1 MNKTVIGIIS
11 FAAGAAIGSV
21 ATFMSIKNKYEQI
34 AKEEIEEVREV
45 YMNAIRKT
53 KDVDDEH
60 EESAPINEAPKV
72 AELKSYK
79 DVMNESGYINY
90 GNITEAEVE
99 EMVKEKTKEIV
110 EECNDILKKTED
122 KVNKNKPY
130 VIHPDDF
137 GDDYNT
143 ITLVYYKDDVVATY
157 DTGEVLTDKEVEDL
171 IGEESLSHF
180 GEYEEDRVFVRNDAR
195 KIDYE
200 ILRSE
205 ETYSD

>member
-21 ATFMSIKNKYEQI
+21 ATWMLVKNKYEQI
-34 AKEEIEEVREV
+34 AQEEIEEVREV

-53 KDVDDEH
+53 EEVDDEH
-60 EESAPINEAPKV
+60 EESAPVNEAPKV

-79 DVMNESGYINY
+79 DVVKGSGYINY

-122 KVNKNKPY
+122 KVNNKPY
-130 VIHPDDF
+130 VIHPDEF
-137 GDDYNT
+137 GDEYNVV
-143 ITLVYYKDDVVATY
+143 TLVCYNDKVVTTY
-157 DTGEVLTDKEVEDL
+157 DTGEVLTDEEVEKLVGLD
-171 IGEESLSHF
+171 SLSRF
-180 GEYEEDRVFVRNDAR
+180 GEYEEDSVFVRNDSI
-195 KIDYE
+195 KVDYE
-200 ILRSE
+200 ILRDE
-205 ETYSD
+205 ENYSD

>member
-1 MNKTVIGIIS
+1 MNKIVIGIIP

-60 EESAPINEAPKV
+60 EESVPINEAPKV

-143 ITLVYYKDDVVATY
+143 ITLVYYKDDAVTTY

-180 GEYEEDRVFVRNDAR
+180 GEYEEDSVFVRNDAR

>member
-45 YMNAIRKT
+45 YMNAIRKA

-99 EMVKEKTKEIV
+99 EMVKEKSKEIV

-143 ITLVYYKDDVVATY
+143 ITLVYYKDDVVTTY